1 MDVTLILNYSKTRTT
16 GGPTGV
22 ACNTVEGLKKHSRK
36 LEKEDI
42 HIHILSTAGTS
53 LQPVQEKDEA
63 YGTISF
69 EYFRQLVPTSIFSD
83 LHYYLLMKKKK
94 GRIDLLHSHDVSG
107 AVVGTLLN
115 IPTILTLH
123 GMIWKE
129 KYYSPDIYSR
139 FAYEMKIRRFKYV
152 SGRLKK
158 LIAISPYVVDEIG
171 QFLKTAIPDTEV
183 IENPLSDAF
192 FEQEK
197 REKEG
202 LILYPANIDSLK
214 NQYNL
219 IEALYHVKKE
229 NTTFHCILAGPVV
242 DSGYHRKLKQLIHTY
257 NLEKNISLAG
267 NASLDQMLAM
277 YSEASIMVMTSFQET
292 APLVI
297 SEAMATGTPVIASR
311 ISGIPAMVSENTSG
325 FLINPRDP
333 LDIADKIVTLLDDKP
348 LRKKFGE
355 ESRRIAASRWK
366 NDVII
371 DKLINAYTQ
380 ISVQES

>member
-1 MDVTLILNYSKTRTT
+1 MDIALILNYSKTRTT

-22 ACNTVEGLKKHSRK
+22 AYNTVEGLKKNSRR

-53 LQPVQEKDEA
+53 LKPVYEKDEA
-63 YGTISF
+63 YSTISF
-69 EYFRQLVPTSIFSD
+69 EYFRQLVPASLFSD
-83 LHYYLLMKKKK
+83 VHYYLLMKKMK

-107 AVVGTLLN
+107 AVVGTFLN

-129 KYYSPDIYSR
+129 KYYSPDLYSR
-139 FAYEMKIRRFKYV
+139 FASAMKIRRFRYV

-158 LIAISPYVVDEIG
+158 LIAISPYVIDEMG

-202 LILYPANIDSLK
+202 LILYPASIYSLK
-214 NQYNL
+214 NQHML
-219 IEALYHVKKE
+219 VEALYRVKKE
-229 NTTFHCILAGPVV
+229 HSMFHCVLAGPVV
-242 DSGYHRKLKQLIHTY
+242 DTGYYRDLKTLIHTY

-267 NASLDQMLAM
+267 NASLDQMLAL
-277 YSEASIMVMTSFQET
+277 YAEASIMAMTSCQET

-297 SEAMATGTPVIASR
+297 AEAMATGTPVIASR

-325 FLINPRDP
+325 FLINPKDP
-333 LDIADKIVTLLDDKP
+333 EDIAHKIITLLDDRP

-371 DKLINAYTQ
+371 NKLINVYTQ
-380 ISVQES
+380 VSV

>member
-1 MDVTLILNYSKTRTT
+1 MNVTIILNYSKTRTT
-16 GGPTGV
+16 GGPIGV
-22 ACNTVEGLKKHSRK
+22 AYNTVEGLKKNSRR

-42 HIHILSTAGTS
+42 HIHILSTAGTT
-53 LQPVQEKDEA
+53 LQPVYEKDDA
-63 YGTISF
+63 YSNITF
-69 EYFRQLVPTSIFSD
+69 EYFKQIVPTSLFSD
-83 LHYYLLMKKKK
+83 VNYYLLMKKKK
-94 GRIDLLHSHDVSG
+94 GRIDVLHSHDVSG
-107 AVVGTLLN
+107 AVVGTLLQ

-123 GMIWKE
+123 GMIWRE
-129 KYYSPDIYSR
+129 KYYYPDLYSR
-139 FAYEMKIRRFKYV
+139 FAFEMKIRRFKYV

-158 LIAISPYVVDEIG
+158 LIAISPYVIDEIG

-183 IENPLSDAF
+183 IENPLSDVF

-202 LILYPANIDSLK
+202 LILYPASISSLK
-214 NQYNL
+214 NQHML
-219 IEALYHVKKE
+219 VEALSRVKKE
-229 NTTFHCILAGPVV
+229 HSTFHCILPGPVV
-242 DSGYHRKLKQLIHTY
+242 DAGYYRKLKTLIHTY

-267 NASLDQMLAM
+267 NASLDQMLAL

-311 ISGIPAMVSENTSG
+311 ISGIPAMVAENTSG
-325 FLINPRDP
+325 FLIHPHDP
-333 LDIADKIVTLLDDKP
+333 ADIADKIVTLLDDRP

-355 ESRRIAASRWK
+355 ESRRIATSRWK

-371 DKLINAYTQ
+371 NKLINAYRQ
-380 ISVQES
+380 IPR